1 MNNKEEKIESQEA
14 ENKEKKVTQ
23 VNLIAFDELI
33 KDYQVDSPSCF
44 VNYLAE
50 IWRDLAK
57 RSDDKKKG
65 INKIT
70 FSKYYELP
78 GLISERLFSVFDA
91 NRNDYLDPNEFIHG
105 MTILFTTSFDNLVK
119 FIFHFYDFDHD
130 GLITKED
137 VRVILSYVP
146 LQTQGYRTQ
155 TSDCALEDFNERIES
170 QDELFKILKNA
181 FEDKE
186 NMDQEEFIQV
196 IQNKSSDIFIFIL
209 LYLMANRPFTPKTL
223 ELFESMNK
231 DVIVPRIGQ
240 NLVQKIA
247 SPSLNSRFRSPSF
260 ININKN
266 FDKNKTA
273 LSSIAGKPKEYINEE
288 LDEEVVDNIGFK
300 VDLGR
305 KKGRSRTEKVEG
317 IQEVEHQP
325 KSQKEHKITAEF
337 RFRGKIIDDEDEDF
351 SEDENIEQKHS
362 VNSNISSCEGY
373 LLKISSSQQIKRIWI
388 KLVNKDIYYYKEKT
402 DPVHKEMHNLSG
414 VYIKENEPFNFN
426 NVKYYSFSIIFP
438 KKTETYY
445 CDNSKQYSMWMIKL
459 KQAIDFTNIDEL
471 YEMKEDIGQ
480 GKFGTVRKG
489 IHKLS
494 GRIVAIKSMNKTE
507 MRIEDLEL
515 VKTEIDVLKISQHP
529 NIIKLYDIFEN
540 EENIYI
546 SKIIYNNIFFSYGI
560 LWWRRPFFIYTKKR
574 V

>member
-1 MNNKEEKIESQEA
+1 MNNKEEKIECQEV
-14 ENKEKKVTQ
+14 ENKERKVTQ
-23 VNLIAFDELI
+23 VDLIAFDELI

-91 NRNDYLDPNEFIHG
+91 NRNDYLDPNEFING
-105 MTILFTTSFDNLVK
+105 MTTLFTTSFDNLVG

-137 VRVILSYVP
+137 VRVVLSYVP
-146 LQTQGYRTQ
+146 LNAQGYKTQ
-155 TSDCALEDFNERIES
+155 TSDCGLKDFNERIEF
-170 QDELFKILKNA
+170 QDELFNILKNA

-186 NMDQEEFIQV
+186 NMNKEEFLQV

-209 LYLMANRPFTPKTL
+209 LYLMAKRPFTSKTL

-231 DVIVPRIGQ
+231 DVIVPRIDQ
-240 NLVQKIA
+240 KVTQKIA
-247 SPSLNSRFRSPSF
+247 SPSLNSRFTSPSF
-260 ININKN
+260 INLNKH
-266 FDKNKTA
+266 FDKSKA
-273 LSSIAGKPKEYINEE
+273 LLSSFARKPKEFINEE
-288 LDEEVVDNIGFK
+288 LDEEEVDNIGFN
-300 VDLGR
+300 VDLSR
-305 KKGRSRTEKVEG
+305 KKGRSRTEKVEE
-317 IQEVEHQP
+317 IQKGDQQP
-325 KSQKEHKITAEF
+325 KSQKEYKISAEF
-337 RFRGKIIDDEDEDF
+337 RTRIIDDEDEDF
-351 SEDENIEQKHS
+351 SEDENIEQKPS
-362 VNSNISSCEGY
+362 FNSNISSYEGY
-373 LLKISSSQQIKRIWI
+373 LLKISSSQQIKKLWI

-426 NVKYYSFSIIFP
+426 KVKYYSFSIIFP

-445 CDNSKQYSMWMIKL
+445 CDNSKQFNMWMIKL

-515 VKTEIDVLKISQHP
+515 VKTEIDVLKICQHP

-546 SKIIYNNIFFSYGI
+546 SKIIYNNIFYSYGI
-560 LWWRRPFFIYTKKR
+560 LWWRRSFFIYTKKGF
-574 V
+574 